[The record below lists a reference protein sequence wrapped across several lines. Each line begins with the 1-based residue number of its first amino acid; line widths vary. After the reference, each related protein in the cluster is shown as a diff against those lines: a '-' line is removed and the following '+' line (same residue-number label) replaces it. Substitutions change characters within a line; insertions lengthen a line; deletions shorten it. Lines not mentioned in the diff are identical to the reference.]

1 MNALNLSAW
10 AVKHPAFV
18 LYLILAAAVA
28 GLYAYLGMGR
38 AEDPSFTIKTMVVSV
53 DWPGATSDEVQRQV
67 ADKIEEKLQE
77 TPYLD
82 YLRTYSLPGRA
93 VVTVQL
99 RNDTPPKSV
108 PDIWYQVR
116 KKVGDIKHTLP
127 EGVRGPFLDDE
138 YGDVYVAIYAFTGA
152 DYTPAELKRIAEDAR
167 QRLLRVKDVNKVV
180 LVGERP
186 EKVFVEFSHR
196 KLATLGVGPQQVF
209 DSLRRQNAITPAG
222 SVETPTDRV
231 YVRVD
236 GPFTAA
242 EKVRAVPVHASGRV
256 FRVGDIADV
265 RRGYEDPPTFT
276 VRHNGKPAIE
286 VAVAMRNGG
295 NVLTLG
301 RALDAELSAIEAD
314 LPAGAAVERVAFQP
328 HVVEESVGEFT
339 RSFVEALVIV
349 LVVSFLSLGWRS
361 GVVVALSVPLVL
373 AATLVVMNAV
383 GMALDR
389 ISLGALILAL
399 GLLVDDAII
408 AVEMM
413 VVKMEEGHD
422 RITAATFAWSNT
434 AFPMLTGTLV
444 TVVGFLPVGFAKS
457 GAGEYAGGIFW
468 VVGIALIASWL
479 VAVVFTPYLGV
490 KLLPNLSSRPVAH
503 GAGFHG
509 RPNDAN
515 HPHHDPYH
523 TRMYR
528 VLRWAITACVRHP
541 RTVVALTAM
550 MFAGSVYGMKFVPKQ
565 FFPQSS
571 RSELMVELRLPG
583 GSSFTATEAEVA
595 KLEAVLAGD
604 PDIDHFTAYTGAGA
618 PRFYLALNPD
628 LPDPSF
634 AKFVIQ
640 ARDPEARERLRTR
653 LMERFASDTEFALPR
668 VRVVRL
674 EFGPPVGFPVQFRVV
689 GPDPAKVRVIAHRVR
704 DIMRQNPHA
713 RDAQLEW
720 DEPSKVVRLKVDQDR
735 ARALGL
741 TPQDVSST
749 LQTLLTGVPV
759 SQYREGIELIDVVA
773 RAVPEERLKLGALP
787 DLTVIAPAG
796 HAVPLSQVAT
806 ASYEL
811 EEPIQWRR
819 DRETVLTVRADVVDG
834 VQAPDVTARILTE
847 LRSLKAELPPGYRID
862 TGGAVEESQKAN
874 EALFAVFP
882 VMIAIM
888 LTLLMAQVQS
898 FKKLFLVF
906 VISPLGLIGAVSALL
921 LFHAPF
927 GFNALLGVIALAGM
941 DMRNSVILIDQIDH
955 DTANGASLW
964 DAVIESAVRRARP
977 VVLTAATA
985 ILAMLPLTRSVFWG
999 PLAVTIMGG
1008 LSVATFLTLGNLP
1021 ALYVLLFRVKKPV
1034 APTEAFQN

>member
-1 MNALNLSAW
+1 MSTLNLSAW
-10 AVKHPAFV
+10 AVKHPALV
-18 LYLILAAAVA
+18 LYLIFAAAAA

-38 AEDPSFTIKTMVVSV
+38 AEDPSFTIKTMVVSAN
-53 DWPGATSDEVQRQV
+53 WPGATSDEMQRQV

-82 YLRTYSLPGRA
+82 YLRTYTLPGKA

-99 RNDTPPKSV
+99 RNDTPPKAV

-116 KKVGDIKHTLP
+116 KKVGDIRHTLP
-127 EGVRGPFLDDE
+127 ENVTGPFLDDE
-138 YGDVYVAIYAFTGA
+138 YGDVYVAVYAFTGS
-152 DYTPAELKRIAEDAR
+152 DFTPAELKRIARNAR
-167 QRLLRVKDVNKVV
+167 QRLLRVKDVSKVV

-186 EKVFVEFSHR
+186 EKVFVEFSHK

-209 DSLRRQNAITPAG
+209 DSLRRQNAVNPAG

-236 GPFTAA
+236 GPFAAA
-242 EKVRAVPVHASGRV
+242 EKVRAVPVHAGGKV

-276 VRHNGKPAIE
+276 VRHNGKPAVE
-286 VAVAMRNGG
+286 VAVAMRAGG
-295 NVLTLG
+295 NVLELG
-301 RALDAELSAIEAD
+301 RALETEFRAIEAD
-314 LPAGAAVERVAFQP
+314 LPAGAAAERVAFQP

-339 RSFVEALVIV
+339 HSFIEALVIV

-373 AATLVVMNAV
+373 AATLVVMNAA

-422 RITAATFAWSNT
+422 RIAAATFAWSST

-444 TVVGFLPVGFAKS
+444 TVAGFLPVGFAKS

-468 VVGIALIASWL
+468 VVGIALLASWL

-490 KLLPNLSSRPVAH
+490 KLLPNYTNRA
-503 GAGFHG
+503 
-509 RPNDAN
+509 
-515 HPHHDPYH
+515 HHDPYH

-528 VLRWAITACVRHP
+528 LLRWVITACVRRP
-541 RTVVALTAM
+541 LVVVALTAGL
-550 MFAGSVYGMKFVPKQ
+550 FAGAVYGMKFVPKQ

-571 RSELMVELRLPG
+571 RTELMVEIRLPG
-583 GSSFTATEAEVA
+583 GSSFTATEAEVT
-595 KLEAVLAGD
+595 KLEAILKDD
-604 PDIDHFTAYTGAGA
+604 PDIDHLTAYTGAGP
-618 PRFYLALNPD
+618 PRFYLSLNPD

-640 ARDPEARERLRTR
+640 AKSPEARERLRTR
-653 LMERFASDTEFALPR
+653 LLERFAQDTEFALPR
-668 VRVVRL
+668 MRVVRL

-689 GPDPAKVRVIAHRVR
+689 GPDPARVREIAHRVR
-704 DIMRQNPHA
+704 DVVRRNPNA

-720 DEPSKVVRLKVDQDR
+720 DEPSKLVRLRVDQDR

-741 TPQDVSST
+741 TPQDVSAT

-773 RAVPEERLKLGALP
+773 RAVPEERLKLDTLP
-787 DLTVIAPAG
+787 DLTVITPTG
-796 HAVPLSQVAT
+796 SAVPLSQVAS
-806 ASYEL
+806 ASYEQ

-819 DRETVLTVRADVVDG
+819 DRETVLTVRADVADG
-834 VQAPDVTARILTE
+834 VQAPDVTAQILVD
-847 LRSLKAELPPGYRID
+847 LKALKAELPPGYRID

-882 VMIAIM
+882 VMIAVM
-888 LTLLMAQVQS
+888 LTLLMAQVQG

-927 GFNALLGVIALAGM
+927 GFTALLGVIALAGM
-941 DMRNSVILIDQIDH
+941 DMRNSVILIDQIEH
-955 DTANGASLW
+955 DMEHGMSAW

-985 ILAMLPLTRSVFWG
+985 ILAMIPLTRSVFWG
-999 PLAVTIMGG
+999 PLAVAIMGG

-1021 ALYVLLFRVKKPV
+1021 ALYVLLFRVKRPV
-1034 APTEAFQN
+1034 GPPPAPVEN